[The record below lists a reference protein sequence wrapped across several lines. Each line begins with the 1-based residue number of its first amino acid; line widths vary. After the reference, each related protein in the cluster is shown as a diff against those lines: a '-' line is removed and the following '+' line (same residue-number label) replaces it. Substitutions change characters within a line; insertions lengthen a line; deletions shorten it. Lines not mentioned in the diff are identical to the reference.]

1 VTVHM
6 MTRRDGQVLSTK
18 CGVQISRTS
27 TTDSATIWH
36 TDVSC
41 QRCRQAM
48 ASKETLN
55 DPLLGSSLIRYNKD
69 SKQAEATASQTQG
82 EAPMARATAEAEQE
96 TEATAEDAPKAEK
109 KTKAPLPEGYETPVT
124 FAKRLKH
131 PKTGEEIRPQIVYGY
146 IKNGKD
152 FPAQQNSDSHW
163 MVHVER
169 GLEWVNALR
178 NRQTERAAKKS
189 AEPTPAEETPAES

>member
-1 VTVHM
+1 
-6 MTRRDGQVLSTK
+6 
-18 CGVQISRTS
+18 
-27 TTDSATIWH
+27 
-36 TDVSC
+36 
-41 QRCRQAM
+41 M

-163 MVHVER
+163 MVHVRRADAGGGDAR
-169 GLEWVNALR
+169 GEL
-178 NRQTERAAKKS
+178 TCS
-189 AEPTPAEETPAES
+189 SPPAPGKLVADLLGSP